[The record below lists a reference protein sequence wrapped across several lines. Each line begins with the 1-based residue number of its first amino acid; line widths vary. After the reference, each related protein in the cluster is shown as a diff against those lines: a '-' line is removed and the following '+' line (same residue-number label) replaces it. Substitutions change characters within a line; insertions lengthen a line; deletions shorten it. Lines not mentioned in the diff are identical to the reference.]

1 MSDPN
6 VNADT
11 LPQGLLKK
19 AADDAQPESD
29 PKDRRFFWLT
39 VGQYVVLG
47 SIGVVFVYFLIS
59 GVLGSDGKNLERLA
73 DHEIARGVITYL
85 VAVATVA
92 IATVLVMA
100 AILGGGKDFERKFA
114 LGKEVLTL
122 LIGVLGTI
130 IGFYYGSSTQKAEA
144 TRAAVEVVPVKFT
157 PETPDIG
164 GTFNLATVIKGGTAP
179 YTYTIRFDPSN
190 LVSPAVEN
198 QTSKDGKISHDLTVS
213 KDAKADT
220 PINFV
225 IEIKDAKNNRFEYNK
240 DGQQRITLKSP

>member
-6 VNADT
+6 VNI
-11 LPQGLLKK
+11 
-19 AADDAQPESD
+19 QPPVGMANAVAGVQSEPE
-29 PKDRRFFWLT
+29 PKDRRFFWLS
-39 VGQYVVLG
+39 VGQYLVLG
-47 SIGVVFVYFLIS
+47 IIGVIFVYFLIA
-59 GVLGSDGKNLERLA
+59 GVLGSDGKNIERLA

-114 LGKEVLTL
+114 MGKEVLTL

-144 TRAAVEVVPVKFT
+144 ARSAAVEVAPVKLT
-157 PETPDIG
+157 PETPSIG

-179 YTYTIRFDPSN
+179 YTYTIRFDPAN

-213 KDAKADT
+213 KDATAGT
-220 PINFV
+220 PIKFV
-225 IEIKDAKNNRFEYNK
+225 IDIKDAKNNRFEYNK
-240 DGQQRITLKSP
+240 DGQQQITLKAP